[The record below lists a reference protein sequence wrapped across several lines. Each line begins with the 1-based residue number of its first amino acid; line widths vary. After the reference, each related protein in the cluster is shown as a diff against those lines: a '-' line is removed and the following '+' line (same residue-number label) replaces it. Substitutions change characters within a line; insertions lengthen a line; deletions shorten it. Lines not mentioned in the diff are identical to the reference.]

1 MFLSVLYIFIPPWGH
16 GILTPGHGKVWWAAS
31 AAATSFI
38 APVPFALSS
47 AAPLGARKMSS
58 EERDVVAAEGWDI

>member
-1 MFLSVLYIFIPPWGH
+1 MAMGPWDSDGF
-16 GILTPGHGKVWWAAS
+16 PQVWWAAS

-47 AAPLGARKMSS
+47 AAPLGFETSRKMSS